1 MMSLENKKQI
11 LKVLNRDKTTWS
23 YDELLTEKQRKV
35 KELHDSGL
43 KPLDIVEKLKKDI
56 SQAQVYKIIKI
67 LKKEVNEKSN

>member
-43 KPLDIVEKLKKDI
+43 KPKEIIEKSKM
-56 SQAQVYKIIKI
+56 STATVYRALKI
-67 LKKEVNEKSN
+67 LKMEANEKSN